1 MGVEVGCVVQCI
13 GVVYGW
19 NMELLEQK
27 NKDASD
33 EQGSWMEVVLRNSIL

>member
-33 EQGSWMEVVLRNSIL
+33 EQGS